1 MIPVMIDSA
10 ETMLERFK
18 HCDGKEID
26 AYEEFKQLSSEV
38 ISRTAFGS
46 TYLEG
51 KAIFEKL
58 AKLAEIVSRTGYTQP
73 IPGIR

>member
-1 MIPVMIDSA
+1 MIPAMIDSA

-18 HCDGKEID
+18 DRDGKEID
-26 AYEEFKQLSSEV
+26 AYEEFKLLSSEV

-51 KAIFEKL
+51 KAIFDKL

>member
-1 MIPVMIDSA
+1 MIPAMIDSA

-18 HCDGKEID
+18 DRDGKEID
-26 AYEEFKQLSSEV
+26 AYEEFKLLSSEV

-51 KAIFEKL
+51 KAIFDKL
-58 AKLAEIVSRTGYTQP
+58 AKLAEIVSRTTYTQP